1 MASNYDDV
9 LSQLRSGGLI
19 VDRLETG
26 KVQRCKVEGS
36 HEKRGWYLLTEWRKD
51 NGDDLLVGS
60 YGVWRGSSNNA
71 QRIVLNGVSLTAE
84 QKAAFKRRLTEDSK
98 RARAQRDQEG
108 YRAAKRA
115 ESAWRDCLPDGQ
127 SSYLKRKLID
137 ENYGA
142 KYSPKGALVI
152 PMADHSGR
160 CHGLQFILSKDT
172 HASRIEKTGRDKE
185 YWPKG
190 LQKRGHFHLIG
201 GKPERILLI
210 AEGFATAAS
219 LHMATNM
226 SVAVAFDANNLQ
238 PVAESFK
245 KRYPYLNILICG
257 DDDRWTKDQ
266 NGNPWNPG
274 VECASAA
281 ALSVTG
287 SWIVPQFSDDVL
299 RDQLFADKGEK
310 NSDFNDLH
318 KLDGLD
324 AISNQINAKLEEL
337 QWFRRQHESN
347 YALPEDGQ
355 AGELKPIDSYDEL
368 LERFALIY
376 GNNGSVFD
384 FQERKVMQLSDM
396 RDACLSRE
404 LHRRWQES
412 MLRKIVRPDEVG
424 FDPTETDESIK
435 CNLWGGWPTTPK
447 SGSCEVLLGLLE
459 YLTMNAEDP
468 DSKDRAIY
476 EWVLKWLAYP
486 IQHPGAKM
494 KTALIFH
501 GPQGAGKNMFF
512 EAYKMIYGKYGLL
525 VDQTALEDKYNNL
538 FSAKL
543 FLIGDEVVAHNELYH
558 TKNMLKGFITGDT
571 IRINPKNVAAHT
583 ERNHLNVVFLSNQI
597 QPLAIDEDDRRYAV
611 IWTPSKFPP
620 KFYTDVKEEINEG
633 GIEALHHY
641 LLHLPLGDFKP
652 HTLPPMTES
661 KRELIDLGMDS
672 TERFWSSYSSELI
685 DGIKPLPARSE
696 DIFELYRIWCGR
708 VGITKFAPMH
718 VLTGKLGKRPDV
730 KKDRGRF
737 FAGAVEKQAAFIY
750 PKGQFE
756 PPDGKTQ
763 LEWLSQ
769 CVVDFKE
776 SLLAYKNDR
785 LVNM

>member
-26 KVQRCKVEGS
+26 KVQRCKVEGGY
-36 HEKRGWYLLTEWRKD
+36 EKRGWYLLTEWRKD

-84 QKAAFKRRLTEDSK
+84 QKAAFKRRLAEDSK

-201 GKPERILLI
+201 SKPERILFI

-257 DDDRWTKDQ
+257 DDDRWTKDH

-287 SWIVPQFSDDVL
+287 SWIVPQFSDDAL

-337 QWFRRQHESN
+337 QWFRRQHESS
-347 YALPEDGQ
+347 YSLPEDGQ

-459 YLTMNAEDP
+459 YLTMNAEDSQLLATRSFQVEEICRIFGVP
-468 DSKDRAIY
+468 PHMIGHTEKATSWGTGIEQMSIGFVKFTLQPHLVAFEQEINSKVFRT
-476 EWVLKWLAYP
+476 P
-486 IQHPGAKM
+486 
-494 KTALIFH
+494 
-501 GPQGAGKNMFF
+501 KNFCEF
-512 EAYKMIYGKYGLL
+512 
-525 VDQTALEDKYNNL
+525 QTAGLER
-538 FSAKL
+538 
-543 FLIGDEVVAHNELYH
+543 GDIKA
-558 TKNMLKGFITGDT
+558 
-571 IRINPKNVAAHT
+571 
-583 ERNHLNVVFLSNQI
+583 
-597 QPLAIDEDDRRYAV
+597 RY
-611 IWTPSKFPP
+611 
-620 KFYTDVKEEINEG
+620 EG
-633 GIEALHHY
+633 
-641 LLHLPLGDFKP
+641 
-652 HTLPPMTES
+652 
-661 KRELIDLGMDS
+661 
-672 TERFWSSYSSELI
+672 
-685 DGIKPLPARSE
+685 
-696 DIFELYRIWCGR
+696 YRIAIGR
-708 VGITKFAPMH
+708 
-718 VLTGKLGKRPDV
+718 
-730 KKDRGRF
+730 
-737 FAGAVEKQAAFIY
+737 AGEPGWMTVNEVRNLENQLPRDGGDSLYQPNQTSNLSAA
-750 PKGQFE
+750 
-756 PPDGKTQ
+756 
-763 LEWLSQ
+763 
-769 CVVDFKE
+769 
-776 SLLAYKNDR
+776 
-785 LVNM
+785 

>member
-9 LSQLRSGGLI
+9 LSQLRSSGLI
-19 VDRLETG
+19 VDRLEPG
-26 KVQRCKVEGS
+26 KVQRCKVESS
-36 HEKRGWYLLTEWRKD
+36 HERRGWYLLTEWRKD
-51 NGDDLLVGS
+51 DGEELLVGS
-60 YGVWRGSSNNA
+60 YGVWRGSNNNA
-71 QRIVLNGVSLTAE
+71 QRIILNNVSLSSE
-84 QKAAFKRRLTEDSK
+84 QRSAFKRRLAEDSK
-98 RARAQRDQEG
+98 KAKAQRDAEG
-108 YRAAKRA
+108 YKAAKRA
-115 ESAWRDCLPDGQ
+115 ESAWMSCTANGS

-142 KYSPKGALVI
+142 KFSPKGALVI

-160 CHGLQFILSKDT
+160 CHGLQFILSKET
-172 HASRIEKTGRDKE
+172 HGGRIEKFGRDKE

-210 AEGFATAAS
+210 AEGFATGAS
-219 LHMATNM
+219 LHMATNLP
-226 SVAVAFDANNLQ
+226 VAVAFDANNLQ

-245 KRYPYLNILICG
+245 KRYRYLNILICA

-274 VECASAA
+274 VECASVASLA
-281 ALSVTG
+281 VTG
-287 SWIVPQFSDDVL
+287 SWIAPEFSDNDL
-299 RDQLFADKGEK
+299 RDKLFSETGEK

-318 KLDGLD
+318 KLDGID
-324 AISNQINAKLEEL
+324 AVSNQINHKLEEL
-337 QWFRRQHESN
+337 QWFRRNQESS
-347 YALPEDGQ
+347 YSLPEDGIT
-355 AGELKPIDSYDEL
+355 GDLKPIDSYDEL

-376 GNNGSVFD
+376 GNSGSVFD
-384 FQERKVMQLSDM
+384 FQERRVLPLSDM

-412 MLRKIVRPDEVG
+412 MIRKIVRPDEVG
-424 FDPTETDESIK
+424 FDPTETDLSIK
-435 CNLWGGWPTTPK
+435 CNLWGGWPTKPK
-447 SGSCEVLLGLLE
+447 QGGCEVLLDLLK
-459 YLTMNAEDP
+459 YLTMNEDP
-468 DSKDRAIY
+468 SDNDDGIY

-486 IQHPGAKM
+486 IQFPGAKM

-525 VDQTALEDKYNNL
+525 VDQAALEDKYNNL

-543 FLIGDEVVAHNELYH
+543 FLIGDEVVARQELYH

-583 ERNHLNVVFLSNQI
+583 EKNHLNVVFLSNET
-597 QPLAIDEDDRRYAV
+597 QPLVIDEDDRRYAV
-611 IWTPSKFPP
+611 IWTPAKLPP
-620 KFYTDVKEEINEG
+620 NFYKDVKDEINDG
-633 GIEALHHY
+633 GIEALHHF
-641 LLHLPLGDFKP
+641 LLNLPLGDFKP

-672 TERFWSSYSSELI
+672 TERFWSSYSGELI
-685 DGIKPLPARSE
+685 DGIKPMPARSE
-696 DIFELYRIWCGR
+696 DIFELYRLWCGR

-718 VLTGKLGKRPDV
+718 VLTGKLGKRPDI

-737 FAGAVEKQAAFIY
+737 FYGAKEKQAAFIY
-750 PKGQFE
+750 PKGQFD

-776 SLLAYKNDR
+776 A
-785 LVNM
+785 LVNYKSDRVANM